1 MGSAVTPDLSKG
13 GTIDGDL
20 TIGSNSDLVV
30 TGDFKVEGAGSFA
43 YDEIIEG
50 TLQITGSNAYID
62 VLDTDSSLKVS
73 IRGGDSIG
81 AIGTYS
87 NHPLSIRTNS
97 TERIHLTSAGLVGI
111 GGTPSTQ
118 LDVRSSAETVMQI
131 KNSGSSRAK
140 LVLDSG
146 ANIAELWFA
155 VSGTAKTAFYQKA
168 DGNSLGVWFFC

>member
-1 MGSAVTPDLSKG
+1 MYGGMGSAVTPDLSKG
-13 GTIDGDL
+13 GEIDGDL
-20 TIGSNSDLVV
+20 TI

-43 YDEIIEG
+43 YDEIVEG

-97 TERIHLTSAGLVGI
+97 AEVIHLTSAGSVGI
-111 GGTPSTQ
+111 GGSPSTKFH
-118 LDVRSSAETVMQI
+118 V
-131 KNSGSSRAK
+131 KSGHMR
-140 LVLDSG
+140 LDS
-146 ANIAELWFA
+146 
-155 VSGTAKTAFYQKA
+155 SYQIQ
-168 DGNSLGVWFFC
+168 